1 VLDCC
6 RAILGNDT
14 GDSRD
19 ETFSVENVRSAMSE
33 EWLMLQ
39 HFSNPHHPHCGKMM
53 KSSLSFSMTLC
64 VDNIDFKIFSLICV
78 WPKIIIKVT
87 RTELGREDL

>member
-1 VLDCC
+1 MK
-6 RAILGNDT
+6 RHGRF
-14 GDSRD
+14 SRRRNV
-19 ETFSVENVRSAMSE
+19 VENVRSAMSE

-64 VDNIDFKIFSLICV
+64 VDNIDFKILS
-78 WPKIIIKVT
+78 
-87 RTELGREDL
+87 DLCLA